1 MVRRE
6 SRKKFCQL
14 MVFGGAVCVLSASL
28 SMPQAW
34 AQEGSEKKD
43 DSSVIEMEPIQ
54 VEGKR
59 IENIESVKKELAKR
73 PGSSILIEEKEIV
86 QSRAL
91 NLSKMCCNSLPASD
105 FRAGTERMRDNSKSV
120 VRRCVT
126 IFIIAGSIS

>member
-6 SRKKFCQL
+6 SRKNFCRL
-14 MVFGGAVCVLSASL
+14 MVFGGAVCALSAGL

-59 IENIESVKKELAKR
+59 IENIESVKKDSPNDPAVVSSSKR
-73 PGSSILIEEKEIV
+73 
-86 QSRAL
+86 R
-91 NLSKMCCNSLPASD
+91 
-105 FRAGTERMRDNSKSV
+105 KSCSHG
-120 VRRCVT
+120 R
-126 IFIIAGSIS
+126 